1 MLGRLVKLRG
11 SGTRVDGDSAKA
23 SGSDQK
29 ASTLSNSAPVAP
41 DTAVDREPM
50 SDALNEREKS
60 LSQSEIERI
69 QRVLKEFGAAVTD
82 TFDVLTREAI
92 KRWQNADV

>member
-1 MLGRLVKLRG
+1 
-11 SGTRVDGDSAKA
+11 
-23 SGSDQK
+23 
-29 ASTLSNSAPVAP
+29 
-41 DTAVDREPM
+41 M